1 MWMGYDIFEL
11 RIVMINGRWNW
22 NVFMV
27 MELLVKIYVNE
38 LSYIWSEN
46 CNDKWT
52 LMKLIV
58 FMIME

>member
-1 MWMGYDIFEL
+1 
-11 RIVMINGRWNW
+11 
-22 NVFMV
+22 MV